1 MHDLQNPCV
10 AIIDAT
16 IVISQANSKFMHIHH
31 KTHFSST
38 TEAEVEALKLAYKL
52 THKCDAWSRT
62 FPTPRGLKFPAARWC
77 DRGLTQRSRRGS
89 LADRAVQTAKRRA
102 AEALLG
108 QMYVGNIPLENVY
121 SFEYLGARMQYD
133 GADDAEVRHRMAIAQ
148 ITFGSLSSIWK
159 DHRLSRALKLGTHQ
173 LAVCSTL
180 TRASLDAH

>member
-10 AIIDAT
+10 AVGVGESTTIMSKFEYADHAALIDADAATATARVTALAAGAITDAT
-16 IVISQANSKFMHIHH
+16 IVISQANSKFMHIHR

-52 THKCDAWSRT
+52 THKCDACSRT

-77 DRGLTQRSRRGS
+77 DRGVTQRSRRGS
-89 LADRAVQTAKRRA
+89 LADMAVQTAKRRA

-121 SFEYLGARMQYD
+121 SFEYLGARMQCD
-133 GADDAEVRHRMAIAQ
+133 V
-148 ITFGSLSSIWK
+148 ITGQ
-159 DHRLSRALKLGTHQ
+159 DYRVTAT
-173 LAVCSTL
+173 AP
-180 TRASLDAH
+180 